1 VRPLIDSAIGA
12 TGGSFDGGLVAAAAW
27 VTGRTCADRVSLMP
41 HLRITEAARLLGVS
55 DDTVRRMID
64 AGRLDGGT
72 DDAGRRTVDG
82 AQLAAVAQEIA
93 HPAAVGVTGAASARN
108 RMRGI
113 ITAITKD
120 TVMAKVEMQC
130 GPFRIVS
137 LLSSESVDDLH
148 LEVGSVAVAS
158 VKSTHVVV
166 EVPA

>member
-1 VRPLIDSAIGA
+1 MV
-12 TGGSFDGGLVAAAAW
+12 
-27 VTGRTCADRVSLMP
+27 
-41 HLRITEAARLLGVS
+41 
-55 DDTVRRMID
+55 D

-72 DDAGRRTVDG
+72 DDVGRRTVDG
-82 AQLAAVAQEIA
+82 AQLAAVAPELA
-93 HPAAVGVTGAASARN
+93 HPAAVGTIGGASART
-108 RMRGI
+108 RLRGI

-120 TVMAKVEMQC
+120 TVMAKLEMQC

-137 LLSSESVDDLH
+137 LLSSESVDDLQ